1 MNSLKVTPLSI
12 EKIRKTANSI
22 RNSLDEISGV
32 EKKYKFP
39 IVEFIENILPKLFDE
54 FIFEILSEEE
64 MGDYHGLTYTN
75 EGNIKIREDVYLNAV
90 EGKGRDR
97 FTMAHELGHFLLH
110 NPKNVILA
118 RTKSKTKIYE
128 DAEWQADTFAA
139 ELLMPIDMITDEDD
153 IDSIS
158 RKFGVSAKAAE
169 VRLNKV
175 RH

>member
-1 MNSLKVTPLSI
+1 
-12 EKIRKTANSI
+12 
-22 RNSLDEISGV
+22 
-32 EKKYKFP
+32 
-39 IVEFIENILPKLFDE
+39 
-54 FIFEILSEEE
+54 